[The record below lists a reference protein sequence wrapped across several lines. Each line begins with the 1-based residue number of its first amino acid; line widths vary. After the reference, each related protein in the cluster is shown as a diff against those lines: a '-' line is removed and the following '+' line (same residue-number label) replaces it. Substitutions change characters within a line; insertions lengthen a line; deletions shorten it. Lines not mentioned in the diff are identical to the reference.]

1 MSQDMGLFL
10 RNRARFSLQELA
22 KYRGRFVAWS
32 PDGTRI
38 VASCDHEEDLDR
50 LVRAAGE
57 KPQDCIVGA
66 VPEADAVLGGTGVS

>member
-57 KPQDCIVGA
+57 KPEDCIVGA